1 MKYYNFS
8 LTYRSYNTIHFILVF
23 KIHQHFKIS
32 FYNFGR
38 ILQPAVSIF
47 LANSALLSNVP
58 AIRIHEY
65 LDCWLFFQRSD
76 NPVQLS
82 DIYVQTLAGPHCRHH
97 CSRCS
102 SACRKKYVLYPTGC
116 KPIQLCI
123 DSLQRKEDMTSR
135 RSDNLYVLITF
146 QGQESWM
153 QVTRIVLWTKSR
165 RAQGV
170 FY

>member
-8 LTYRSYNTIHFILVF
+8 LTYRSSTQNISYSFSRYINILKLVSTTLEGSCSQLWALSLQILLSYQMF
-23 KIHQHFKIS
+23 QHSHSWISRPLTTSSKIS
-32 FYNFGR
+32 ESSTA
-38 ILQPAVSIF
+38 LWHLPP
-47 LANSALLSNVP
+47 NSAS
-58 AIRIHEY
+58 
-65 LDCWLFFQRSD
+65 
-76 NPVQLS
+76 
-82 DIYVQTLAGPHCRHH
+82 PHCSHH

>member
-8 LTYRSYNTIHFILVF
+8 LTYRSSTQNISYSFSRYINILKLVSTTLEGSCS
-23 KIHQHFKIS
+23 QLWALS
-32 FYNFGR
+32 
-38 ILQPAVSIF
+38 LQI
-47 LANSALLSNVP
+47 LLS
-58 AIRIHEY
+58 Y
-65 LDCWLFFQRSD
+65 QMFQPFTFMNISTV
-76 NPVQLS
+76 NLVQLS
-82 DIYVQTLAGPHCRHH
+82 DIYLQTLAGPHCRHH

-123 DSLQRKEDMTSR
+123 DSLQRREDMTSR

-153 QVTRIVLWTKSR
+153 LVTRIVLWTKSR